1 MFLGVSCCCVPKVYP
16 NTTMPT
22 LSDRKIRNAKPA
34 EKDLWLNDGAGLYC
48 RVRPN
53 GTKTFVL
60 RRKRSGNT
68 TKVTLGSFSDMT
80 IAEARS
86 AAGKLSNVI
95 ETRKLTFGDT
105 LDEWYTRRIEP
116 RYRVTK
122 NICTYVR
129 LAKEEFGA
137 LPLRR
142 LTTAA
147 LVRWL
152 QRYAEKKPV
161 AANRCCST
169 IKMALGYAVECG
181 YLETNPLQAVTV
193 RVIGGEEKSS
203 DRTLTDAEIVA
214 LWKAENK
221 LLRFL
226 LLTGL
231 RISEGQQG
239 RKDGSKYRMDRTK
252 NGDPHWVHLPA
263 LAEAQVEPFNTSP
276 TAVQAWLR
284 RWCEREEVSPF
295 TPHDLRRTFATRL
308 AGLGIAPHIIEKC
321 LNHRMQGVMEIY
333 NRHDYEPERV
343 AAAEQWATELQKI
356 LTSTNAA

>member
-1 MFLGVSCCCVPKVYP
+1 
-16 NTTMPT
+16 MPT
-22 LSDRKIRNAKPA
+22 LSDRKIRDAKPSD
-34 EKDLWLNDGAGLYC
+34 KDLWLNDGAGVYC

-60 RRKRSGNT
+60 RRKRGGNT
-68 TKVTLGSFSDMT
+68 TKVTLGLFPDMT

-122 NICTYVR
+122 NISTYVR
-129 LAKEEFGA
+129 LAKEEFGT

-161 AANRCCST
+161 AANRCCSN

-181 YLETNPLQAVTV
+181 YLETNPLQAVTI
-193 RVIGGEEKSS
+193 RVIGGEEKSRE
-203 DRTLTDAEIVA
+203 RTLSDAEIVD
-214 LWKAENK
+214 LWNDLHPHAP
-221 LLRFL
+221 LLRAL
-226 LLTGL
+226 LLSGC
-231 RISEGQQG
+231 RISELQAAQCDNLNGNTLHIP
-239 RKDGSKYRMDRTK
+239 DTK
-252 NGDPHWVHLPA
+252 NTRPHWVHVPA
-263 LAEAQVEPFNTSP
+263 LMRAQFGDYGGRLFEQRST
-276 TAVQAWLR
+276 TAVQARLR
-284 RWCEREEVSPF
+284 NTAKKTW

-308 AGLGIAPHIIEKC
+308 AGLGVSPHIIEKC
-321 LNHRMQGVMEIY
+321 LNHTMQGVMGIY
-333 NRHDYEPERV
+333 NRESYAAERI
-343 AAAEQWATELQKI
+343 AAAELWATELQRI